1 MYGISSA
8 LASQTINKN
17 TVWKCLLALGKV
29 SGTLTQFIS
38 SRMIIEGWAVGV
50 RVVIKRGYK
59 GIQIFKGLS
68 TIISPLK
75 IALHIME
82 QTFVKSVGLNVIRKS
97 ERLFLVDSFQNPKQK
112 HVVTAHPDGLTC
124 SCMKF
129 KCLKNRMEKEAPQ
142 LLKALGQIN
151 LLDGSKLCVTEIY
164 DHISRT
170 IESKIHLQCHHIKA
184 VMREFFNAFSSLEYA
199 FNWKQVIKSYQPNS
213 DDWMGDEQWEQ
224 ELEFFPEDWGEFK
237 RKIS

>member
-1 MYGISSA
+1 MYNITSA

-17 TVWKCLLALGKV
+17 TVWECLLALEKV
-29 SGTLTQFIS
+29 SGNLTQFIS
-38 SRMIIEGWAVGV
+38 DRMIIEGWAVGV
-50 RVVIKRGYK
+50 RVVVRRGYK

-75 IALHIME
+75 VAIYIME
-82 QTFVKSVGLNVIRKS
+82 RTICKSIGLNVVRKS
-97 ERLFLVDSFQNPKQK
+97 ERLFLVDSFQNPKEK

-129 KCLKNRMEKEAPQ
+129 KCLQNRVEKEAPQ
-142 LLKALGQIN
+142 LLKALGEVA

-164 DHISRT
+164 DYKTRS
-170 IESKIHLQCHHIKA
+170 IESKIHLQCHHIRA

-199 FNWKQVIKSYQPNS
+199 FNWKEVIKNYKPQQ

-224 ELEFFPEDWGEFK
+224 EVEFFPEDWGEFK
-237 RKIS
+237 RKTS